1 MTSLFRAY
9 LDASLIL
16 RVTIALVLGLAAGL
30 LGGETLAAWVAPLGD
45 LLLRLLKFLI
55 VPIVLFTLIVGIN
68 QAELGRLGRMGGKV
82 FVYYVV
88 TSALAIV
95 VGLAVASLLS
105 PGSGMTLDDSASVAV
120 PENPG
125 IVSVLL
131 SIVPSNIV
139 AALAEPNLLGI
150 IFTAFV
156 FGIALLK
163 LRQRG
168 AAFKDAAL
176 EDAAQA
182 DGDGRSDEKPRADE
196 QARSDE
202 KNQGELAEKLYGVI
216 EGLNAMTMKVMAGV
230 LQFVPIGV
238 FAIVTGTVAK
248 QGLGT
253 ILSLGSMVLVLY
265 LALAVHLLLYCVLM
279 KSFGVPLGA
288 FFREARTPM
297 ATAFATQSSS
307 GTLPLTL
314 DAAQRLG
321 LPRSLYAFSLPLG
334 ATVNMDG
341 AAIRIAIS
349 AVFAANVAG
358 IPLDLTDMLE
368 IVLIGTLTSIGTAG
382 VPGAGIVMIATVFAQ
397 VGLPIET
404 VALLTSI
411 DALVG
416 MGCTALN
423 VTGDLTGSA
432 IIARSEARSSDAAV
446 AQESAA

>member
-1 MTSLFRAY
+1 MKTLFRGY
-9 LDASLIL
+9 LDSSLIL
-16 RVTIALVLGLAAGL
+16 RVTIALVLGVAVGL
-30 LGGETLAAWVAPLGD
+30 IGGESVAAWLAPLGD
-45 LLLRLLKFLI
+45 LLLRLLQFLI

-68 QAELGRLGRMGGKV
+68 QADVGRMGRIGGKV
-82 FVYYVV
+82 FGYYVL

-105 PGSGMTLDDSASVAV
+105 PGTGMALDNGASVEV

-131 SIVPSNIV
+131 SIVPDNILS
-139 AALAEPNLLGI
+139 ALAEPNLLGI

-163 LRQRG
+163 MRH
-168 AAFKDAAL
+168 
-176 EDAAQA
+176 
-182 DGDGRSDEKPRADE
+182 GDGQR
-196 QARSDE
+196 
-202 KNQGELAEKLYGVI
+202 ELGDKLYGVI
-216 EGLNAMTMKVMAGV
+216 EGLNAVTMKVMSGV
-230 LQFVPIGV
+230 LQYVPIGV
-238 FAIVTGTVAK
+238 FAIVAGTVAK
-248 QGLGT
+248 QGMDT
-253 ILSLGSMVLVLY
+253 ILSLGSMVVVLY
-265 LALAVHLLLYCVLM
+265 LALAVHLVLYGVLM
-279 KSFGVPLGA
+279 SVFGVRLKA

-297 ATAFATQSSS
+297 ATAFATQSST

-314 DAAQRLG
+314 NAAQRLG
-321 LPRSLYAFSLPLG
+321 ISQSLYGFSLPLG
-334 ATVNMDG
+334 ATINMDG

-349 AVFAANVAG
+349 AVFAANVVG
-358 IPLDLTDMLE
+358 MPLDFMTMVE

-423 VTGDLTGSA
+423 VTGDLAGTA
-432 IIARSEARSSDAAV
+432 IISRNEGERAPRTADATAT
-446 AQESAA
+446 